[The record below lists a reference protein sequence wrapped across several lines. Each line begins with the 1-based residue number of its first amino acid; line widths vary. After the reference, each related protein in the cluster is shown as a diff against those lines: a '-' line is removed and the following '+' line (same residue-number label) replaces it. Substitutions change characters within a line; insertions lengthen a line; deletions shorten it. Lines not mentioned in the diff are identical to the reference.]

1 MSIFFNPISSVILVA
16 FKNKIFGED
25 ILIEEIAR
33 EIVTDEEAAND
44 EVCSNS

>member
-16 FKNKIFGED
+16 FKNIIFRED

-44 EVCSNS
+44 KVSNNS